1 MFTCLGLGMFLV
13 FPLSFHSYSGIT
25 RYKELMM
32 FLLTAV
38 SLVAAGATCPRW
50 LKSVRRDPVRLLG
63 VVYFVFVLLSALFG
77 RMHEVTNQQGQS
89 AVWYGAVRYE
99 GMLTQLCYLAI
110 FLCFS
115 LVLPHRRMLRAGTAA
130 GLALF
135 TGIVLLQYLGRNP
148 LDLFPRGRSVQ
159 TNYEFQGTIGN
170 IDMVSGYLC
179 LAVPMLVLPYVLHGR
194 ERMVMACGVLGVLL
208 ECMMEVQSGLL
219 GMAVLALFLVW
230 MALSDAAA
238 RPRALL
244 VLSLMSLCALA
255 RACVNLPWLD
265 GGNLGFRWPDASGI
279 MMGVLAAALGVLA
292 RVLPGKHV
300 LTGKRAALLLLGLAL
315 AALTALFVIPVPES
329 AGGLWELREILH
341 GRARDEFGSWR
352 WGVWR
357 QTLAMSGKSLLF
369 GTGPDTFLYAFR
381 DQVLESG
388 LQVPETFD
396 NPHSIPLAVLANHGL
411 PALCLFLGMT
421 CLGIGR
427 CFRHGRGKWAEGA
440 ALIVYSIQGLFSF
453 SICIVSPMF
462 WALLGMTAATEETYD
477 CESFGSPEKSQAGA

>member
-300 LTGKRAALLLLGLAL
+300 LTGKKGRPSASGTCPGSAHCAVCDTGPGRCRRPLGAPGNSARPCPGRVRILAL
-315 AALTALFVIPVPES
+315 GRVAAD
-329 AGGLWELREILH
+329 AGHERKKPAVRH
-341 GRARDEFGSWR
+341 R
-352 WGVWR
+352 
-357 QTLAMSGKSLLF
+357 SGYVSVCLP
-369 GTGPDTFLYAFR
+369 GPGPGKR
-381 DQVLESG
+381 PSG
-388 LQVPETFD
+388 
-396 NPHSIPLAVLANHGL
+396 
-411 PALCLFLGMT
+411 
-421 CLGIGR
+421 
-427 CFRHGRGKWAEGA
+427 
-440 ALIVYSIQGLFSF
+440 
-453 SICIVSPMF
+453 
-462 WALLGMTAATEETYD
+462 
-477 CESFGSPEKSQAGA
+477 AGNL

>member
-1 MFTCLGLGMFLV
+1 MSEPGKIRAEQVFTCLGLGMFLV

-32 FLLTAV
+32 FLLTAAG
-38 SLVAAGATCPRW
+38 LVAAGATCPRW

-244 VLSLMSLCALA
+244 VLSLMSLCALV

-265 GGNLGFRWPDASGI
+265 GGNLGFRWPDASDI
-279 MMGVLAAALGVLA
+279 IMGVLAAALGVLA

-300 LTGKRAALLLLGLAL
+300 LTGKKAALLLLGLAL
-315 AALTALFVIPVPES
+315 AALAALFVITVPED

-341 GRARDEFGSWR
+341 GNPQGQRHGGGRGNAGARVQRCRQRHAYRHPLRDVVQRDGEHYPQVFMRRAVFSFTFAQARNQAVKHLQEQYACKESHR
-352 WGVWR
+352 SR
-357 QTLAMSGKSLLF
+357 QKG
-369 GTGPDTFLYAFR
+369 GHAFR
-381 DQVLESG
+381 RR
-388 LQVPETFD
+388 FD
-396 NPHSIPLAVLANHGL
+396 GRQQQRPDGGSRHHPGGKACQYPLHRLVD
-411 PALCLFLGMT
+411 
-421 CLGIGR
+421 GIL
-427 CFRHGRGKWAEGA
+427 H
-440 ALIVYSIQGLFSF
+440 
-453 SICIVSPMF
+453 
-462 WALLGMTAATEETYD
+462 
-477 CESFGSPEKSQAGA
+477 